1 MGGMGVCVWRPP
13 VGAGAETEAERHS
26 QAKDNAVCVLGGRG
40 GGGGGGWCVAGVKGP
55 ACVWAG
61 CVCGVGGMGVCV
73 WRGPVD
79 AGLGGRG
86 QRQRPRDTA
95 RQRTTKC
102 VWGWGGRGGEVC
114 VCVARW
120 GGGVCGV
127 GVAGRGVRVC
137 VCVCARACVWA
148 CMWCV
153 GRGRASH
160 PGKGQRCV
168 CVCVR
173 MCVVWAGC
181 LCVGGG
187 GRGSVWRCG
196 MLRW

>member
-1 MGGMGVCVWRPP
+1 MWRVCDMPRWCCVGGECAAVCVCVCVCVCVWGGGVGVWCIAATGGRVGGMGVCVWRPP

-73 WRGPVD
+73 WRAPVD

-102 VWGWGGRGGEVC
+102 VWGWGGRGG
-114 VCVARW
+114 
-120 GGGVCGV
+120 
-127 GVAGRGVRVC
+127 
-137 VCVCARACVWA
+137 
-148 CMWCV
+148 
-153 GRGRASH
+153 
-160 PGKGQRCV
+160 RCV
-168 CVCVR
+168 CVWPGGGEV
-173 MCVVWAGC
+173 CVVWGWR
-181 LCVGGG
+181 GG
-187 GRGSVWRCG
+187 V
-196 MLRW
+196 

>member
-1 MGGMGVCVWRPP
+1 MAGVKGPACVWAGCVCGVSVLCIAATGGRVGGMGVCVWRPP

-73 WRGPVD
+73 WRAPVD

-114 VCVARW
+114 VCVW
-120 GGGVCGV
+120 PGGGEV
-127 GVAGRGVRVC
+127 
-137 VCVCARACVWA
+137 
-148 CMWCV
+148 
-153 GRGRASH
+153 
-160 PGKGQRCV
+160 
-168 CVCVR
+168 
-173 MCVVWAGC
+173 CVVWGWR
-181 LCVGGG
+181 GG
-187 GRGSVWRCG
+187 V
-196 MLRW
+196 